1 VAPSGS
7 GGLFT
12 TLIGVT
18 DTGIGSTLET
28 APGALDPSEP
38 SRRFGVPFLPAIF
51 LAAAL
56 LFLGAVAGT
65 WWANRET
72 APGSVDI
79 GFYDDM
85 SSHHLQAIKMSN
97 VYERNGADDDLRS
110 RALEIEFEQIGDVR
124 VMQDSLSE
132 WGESGSPDTAM
143 EWMGA
148 AVPTD
153 QMPGLAS
160 PTDMAQLETAGG
172 SALDELFTRL
182 MIQHHEGGVHM
193 AEHAAESA
201 RTGDA
206 RDLAA
211 AMARKQQREI
221 DELNHVR
228 LDLGFPIVS
237 DDGNG

>member
-1 VAPSGS
+1 
-7 GGLFT
+7 
-12 TLIGVT
+12 VT

-28 APGALDPSEP
+28 APGSLDAPEP

-51 LAAAL
+51 IAAAL

-85 SSHHLQAIKMSN
+85 SSHHLQAIKMAN
-97 VYERNGADDDLRS
+97 IYERNGGNDDLRS

-124 VMQDSLSE
+124 MMQDSLSE

-160 PTDMAQLETAGG
+160 ATEMTELEAARG
-172 SALDELFTRL
+172 SALDDQFTRL

-193 AEHAAESA
+193 AEHAADSA
-201 RTGDA
+201 RLSDV

-211 AMARKQQREI
+211 AMARNQQREI

-228 LDLGFPIVS
+228 LDLGLPIVS

>member
-1 VAPSGS
+1 M
-7 GGLFT
+7 
-12 TLIGVT
+12 T

-28 APGALDPSEP
+28 APGSVDAPEP

-72 APGSVDI
+72 SPSSVDI

-85 SSHHLQAIKMSN
+85 SSHHLQAIKMAN
-97 VYERNGADDDLRS
+97 IYERNGDNDDLRS

-132 WGESGSPDTAM
+132 WGETGSPDTAM

-160 PTDMAQLETAGG
+160 ADGNGTARGG
-172 SALDELFTRL
+172 SWLRARRSVHAL

-193 AEHAAESA
+193 AEHAA
-201 RTGDA
+201 
-206 RDLAA
+206 
-211 AMARKQQREI
+211 
-221 DELNHVR
+221 R
-228 LDLGFPIVS
+228 LRA
-237 DDGNG
+237 